1 MHIAYLV
8 APHNG
13 IVNVICNQTNKN
25 SLHTHMHAR
34 THTHTHTHTH
44 TYTADR
50 AIREMNR
57 KEKDVI
63 RAFFR
68 ATKHAGHIE
77 SRVRLVISGDR
88 GTGKY

>member
-34 THTHTHTHTH
+34 THTHTHI
-44 TYTADR
+44 YTADR